1 MVAVKGIV
9 FVVYGM
15 GFDVPSTRSVIG
27 ALFKVFLYASRAQ
40 GSTVVADVEDGVT
53 TWPCV
58 S

>member
-40 GSTVVADVEDGVT
+40 GSTVIAYVEDRIAA
-53 TWPCV
+53 WPCV